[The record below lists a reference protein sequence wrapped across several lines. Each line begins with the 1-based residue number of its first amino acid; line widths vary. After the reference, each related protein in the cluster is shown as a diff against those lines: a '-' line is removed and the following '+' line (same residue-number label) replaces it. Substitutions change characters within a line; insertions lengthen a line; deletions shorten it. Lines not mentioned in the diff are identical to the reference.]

1 MHPDNNKNGVVCFGE
16 VLWDILPS
24 GAVPGGAPV
33 NVAYHLQQQGIQA
46 PVITRI
52 GADEQGKELLGLFAK
67 KGVDTSWF
75 QLDNRYETGKVYAR
89 PLSNHDVE
97 YDIIQP
103 VAWDHIAWETGFAR
117 LLGSAS
123 FFVYGTL
130 AARNAVS
137 RDTLFKL
144 LELPCQKVFDI
155 NLRAGFYNRQLIT
168 ELLGKA
174 DFVKMNLSELELV
187 TAWYSNFSTPD
198 DRLRFFSEKFGIK
211 HAVVTMGARGAIFI
225 SDDHLIKQPGLTVTV
240 NDTVGSGDA
249 FLAGLLSKLITGV
262 SNQEAL
268 EFANHL
274 GAFVATKRGAC
285 PEYHVEDINAAIF
298 KNTKT
303 TI

>member
-1 MHPDNNKNGVVCFGE
+1 MYSDNKNGVICFGE

-24 GAVPGGAPV
+24 GAVPGGAPI
-33 NVAYHLQQQGIQA
+33 NVAYHLQKQGIHA

-52 GADEQGKELLGLFAK
+52 GADEQGETLRDLFTK

-75 QLDNRYETGKVYAR
+75 QVDDRHETGKVYAR
-89 PLSNHDVE
+89 PLSDHDVE
-97 YDIIQP
+97 YDIVQP

-117 LLGSAS
+117 LLNNAS

-144 LELPCQKVFDI
+144 LELPCKKVFDI

-168 ELLGKA
+168 DLLGKA

-187 TAWYSNFSTPD
+187 TNWYADLSTAE
-198 DRLRFFSEKFGIK
+198 DRLRFFSEKFGIS
-211 HAVVTMGARGAIFI
+211 HAVVTMGAGGAIFI
-225 SDDHLIKQPGLTVTV
+225 SNGSLIKQPGLTVAV
-240 NDTVGSGDA
+240 DDTVGSGDA
-249 FLAGLLSKLITGV
+249 FLAGLLSKLIAGV
-262 SNQEAL
+262 PNEEAL
-268 EFANHL
+268 EFANNL

-285 PEYHVEDINAAIF
+285 PEYHVEDIRAAIF